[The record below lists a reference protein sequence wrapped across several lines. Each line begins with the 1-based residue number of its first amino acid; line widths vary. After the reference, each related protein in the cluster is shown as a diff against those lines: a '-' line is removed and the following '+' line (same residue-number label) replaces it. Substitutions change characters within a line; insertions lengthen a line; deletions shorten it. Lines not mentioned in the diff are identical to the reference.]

1 MAFIPFI
8 DLGLQYRS
16 IQPEIDSAIQ
26 KVIFDSAFIEGP
38 YVLEFEKAYSQY
50 CGLPYGVGTSS
61 GTTALHLAFES
72 LGIGPGDE
80 VITVPNTFIATVE
93 TISQTGAKTVF
104 VDVLDETLNMDPEKL
119 EPAITRKTRAIVP
132 VHLYGQMADME
143 KIQEVARMHNLM
155 VIEDAAQ
162 AQGADYKKKRAGHF
176 GIAATFSFY
185 PGKILGAYGDAG
197 MVVTSNHDLAQ
208 KMEMLAN
215 HGRLNKYTHQMPG
228 YNYRMDGLQGAILG
242 VKLKH
247 LENWIQKR
255 RENAQIYTEFFE
267 KSAIRTPVESD
278 ETRHVYTYYVIRT
291 SKRDGILKILER
303 SEIEAIIHYPTPL
316 HLQPAY
322 EHLGYREG
330 DFPVAECAARQILS
344 LPIFPELEHFQIQ
357 RIAELVCRV

>member
-104 VDVLDETLNMDPEKL
+104 VDVLDETLNTDPETL

-143 KIQEVARMHNLM
+143 KIQEVARVHNLM

-162 AQGADYKKKRAGHF
+162 AQGADYKKKRAGHV

-197 MVVTSNHDLAQ
+197 LVATNKKDLY
-208 KMEMLAN
+208 KKFLALRN
-215 HGRLNKYTHQMPG
+215 L
-228 YNYRMDGLQGAILG
+228 GAINKNQHNIIGMNSRLDT
-242 VKLKH
+242 
-247 LENWIQKR
+247 IQ
-255 RENAQIYTEFFE
+255 A
-267 KSAIRTPVESD
+267 V
-278 ETRHVYTYYVIRT
+278 
-291 SKRDGILKILER
+291 ILKKKLSTIMKLNDER
-303 SEIEAIIHYPTPL
+303 RKIAKY
-316 HLQPAY
+316 Y
-322 EHLGYREG
+322 ERKKSFL
-330 DFPVAECAARQILS
+330 
-344 LPIFPELEHFQIQ
+344 
-357 RIAELVCRV
+357 